1 MPVLAESDAG
11 AKALASRRCC
21 VLREGAHLTVQYAQV
36 TWRRSGEPRATTIAG
51 LEGHGFDTAKVGKH
65 GYVTVAVGCGRVRVA
80 ILGVMHGPGTASRCR
95 GQSLL
100 TSVVDSEH
108 CLLLLLEPGGSG
120 GAGFLMLTVTPLP
133 TTSSKGM
140 GRGLAG
146 RWCTG
151 GGLGINVGRD
161 SYASRMG
168 GGHTQTGGGPKWLMG
183 EAGRARQQP
192 PVGIVVVAGDPQG
205 NNAE

>member
-151 GGLGINVGRD
+151 GGAWHQRRQGQLCKQNGWGAHSDRRGPQVVD
-161 SYASRMG
+161 G
-168 GGHTQTGGGPKWLMG
+168 GGREGKAATTGGNCRGG
-183 EAGRARQQP
+183 G
-192 PVGIVVVAGDPQG
+192 
-205 NNAE
+205 